1 MPAAR
6 ATARWTR
13 EATDDLR
20 EIWRYYALVG
30 SPELADSFTLK
41 LTEAGTR
48 IAQRP
53 LTWRARNDIAPGLRS
68 MRVPPYSLYY
78 RVTSGEVEILRVL
91 HERRNVAGL
100 LGKLLR
106 GGDI

>member
-1 MPAAR
+1 
-6 ATARWTR
+6 
-13 EATDDLR
+13 
-20 EIWRYYALVG
+20 
-30 SPELADSFTLK
+30 
-41 LTEAGTR
+41 
-48 IAQRP
+48 
-53 LTWRARNDIAPGLRS
+53 

>member
-6 ATARWTR
+6 TTARWTD

-30 SPELADSFTLK
+30 SPELANSFTRK

-53 LTWRARNDIAPGLRS
+53 LTWRARDDIAPGLRS

-78 RVTSGEVEILRVL
+78 RIMSSEVEILRVL

-100 LGKLLR
+100 LSKLR